1 MISVIVPVFNSGEYL
16 DRCVGSILN
25 QDFSPIE
32 ILIVDDGSTD
42 PSTIEK
48 CDELCRTNT
57 NVSVYHIKNCG
68 SAAARN
74 FGIQKAKGD
83 YIGFVDSDDVIE
95 PDMYSS
101 LYGDIKAY
109 GVKVAL
115 GGITIMDNGRMIDKL
130 PPLKTGLYRQPD
142 LMHYF
147 FLGHWHSACT
157 NLYSKSLFDKVSF
170 PEGEINEDYVLNYLV
185 FRDQEAISFNSNRY
199 YHYLRREGSNTSSAV
214 SLRFVDWLKHTAR
227 VYDDYKDD
235 PELKEAAKYQDLFSN
250 ITLGNVC
257 LLTLAKEKSHAASD
271 IYRLVTKNIR
281 ADRDQVAHN
290 RFLSKRHRLYGLLM
304 ADCPGLYKS
313 VVIFYRRLEMG
324 LGR

>member
-16 DRCVGSILN
+16 DRCVSSILN

-42 PSTIEK
+42 PATIAK
-48 CDELCRTNT
+48 CDDLAAANA
-57 NVSVYHIKNCG
+57 NVSVYHIQNGG

-74 FGIQKAKGD
+74 FGVRQAKGE

-101 LYGDIKAY
+101 LYNDIIK
-109 GVKVAL
+109 GNVKVAV
-115 GGITIMDNGRMIDKL
+115 GGITIKDNGRLIDKL
-130 PPLKTGLYRQPD
+130 PPLPSGLYRQPD
-142 LMHYF
+142 LMRHF
-147 FLGHWHSACT
+147 FLGYWHSACT
-157 NLYSKSLFDKVSF
+157 NLYAKSLFDKFSF

-185 FRDQEAISFNSNRY
+185 FRDQEAISYNSKAF
-199 YHYLRREGSNTSSAV
+199 YHYIRREGSNTSAAV

-227 VYDDYKDD
+227 VYEDYKDD
-235 PELKEAAKYQDLFSN
+235 PDLKEAAKYQDLFSN

-257 LLTLAKEKSHAASD
+257 LLTLAREKSSDASD
-271 IYRLVTKNIR
+271 LYRLVTKTIR
-281 ADRDQVAHN
+281 ANRDQVAHN
-290 RFLSKRHRLYGLLM
+290 RFLSRRHRLYGLLM
-304 ADCPGLYKS
+304 SDCPGLYKS
-313 VVIFYRRLEMG
+313 VVIFYRRLEMC